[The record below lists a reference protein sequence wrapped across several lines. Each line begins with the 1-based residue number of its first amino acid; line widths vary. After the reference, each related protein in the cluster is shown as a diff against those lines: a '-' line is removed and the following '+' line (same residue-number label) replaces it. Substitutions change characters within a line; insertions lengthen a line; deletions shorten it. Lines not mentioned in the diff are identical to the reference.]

1 MYFMKNFVLAV
12 KCDGKILREKK
23 DIVYM
28 PFGKEYSLLLKN
40 LSSQKASVSIEI
52 DGQDVLNGSKLI
64 INANSEIELERYL
77 KDLDKGNKFKFVEF
91 TDDIKNHRGR
101 KISDGIVKISY
112 RFEKYYKPLEWYWNI
127 NQNINYPLTTFPAIY
142 LKDTY
147 ISNSNYMDS
156 SSTTLKSMSISNCAC
171 SLDSFNDNGI
181 TVPGSISEQKFKQA
195 TIGELEDQE
204 YVITLQLKGRKNESE
219 VKQPLTVDM
228 KLVCI
233 TCGKSNKSVS
243 KFCSNCGT
251 SLEII

>member
-1 MYFMKNFVLAV
+1 MYFMKNFVVAV
-12 KCDGKILREKK
+12 KCDGKILREQK

-40 LSSQKASVSIEI
+40 LSSQKASVGIEI

-91 TDDIKNHRGR
+91 TDDIENHRGR
-101 KISDGIVKISY
+101 KISDGIVKVSY
-112 RFEKYYKPLEWYWNI
+112 RFEKYYKPIEWYYSVNRYI
-127 NQNINYPLTTFPAIY
+127 PPITYYPQI
-142 LKDTY
+142 TY
-147 ISNSNYMDS
+147 SSNNSSVDISSC
-156 SSTTLKSMSISNCAC
+156 TLQSMNLNVKSLNCSC

-228 KLVCI
+228 KLVCVM
-233 TCGKSNKSVS
+233 CGKSNKSNN